1 MLLRHRSYTFI
12 LVTALCLVT
21 AACGFR
27 PMYGKNSG
35 LGEDSPLSGNLVI
48 DPIINSQPN
57 ANHEGQ
63 IFRVALE
70 DKINPES
77 LKTAQPEYKLHAA
90 LSKVLIPA
98 IIKSD
103 GTIERYNVQFN
114 STFQLIRIKDNKI
127 LLSST
132 LSRTGSYNVAINGNF
147 ATYEAEQDIIE
158 RTLQELAEDYV
169 LRLTDYFVAPEK
181 EDKDKP

>member
-1 MLLRHRSYTFI
+1 MAS
-12 LVTALCLVT
+12 
-21 AACGFR
+21 ACGFR
-27 PMYGKNSG
+27 PMYGKNSA

-48 DPIINSQPN
+48 DPIGSPAPN

-77 LKTAQPEYKLHAA
+77 LKTAAPEYRLHVTII
-90 LSKVLIPA
+90 KNLIPA
-98 IIKSD
+98 IVQSD
-103 GTIERYNVQFN
+103 GTIERYNVQFA
-114 STFQLIRIKDNKI
+114 STFQLIRIKDNRT

-169 LRLTDYFVAPEK
+169 LRLTDYFAAPEK
-181 EDKDKP
+181 EDGTKP